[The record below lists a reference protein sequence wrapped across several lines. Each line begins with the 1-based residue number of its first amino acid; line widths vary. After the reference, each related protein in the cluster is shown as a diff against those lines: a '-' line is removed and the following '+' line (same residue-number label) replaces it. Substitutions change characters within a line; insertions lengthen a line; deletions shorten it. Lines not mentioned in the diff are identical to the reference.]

1 MSGYDISPAGVQT
14 VLQAV
19 QADAGEFDTILTPLN
34 GWLESLATATGGSGA
49 ILPALG
55 AFFEVKGQDLV
66 SMGNHIT
73 ASVQGA
79 VNAVTAYNDGD
90 LEMIGAYQRQAVDDA
105 TPPDPMSRP
114 SHGGPV
120 PY

>member
-1 MSGYDISPAGVQT
+1 MSAYDISPAGVQT
-14 VLQAV
+14 VLQTV
-19 QADAGEFDTILTPLN
+19 QTDAAKFDTILTPLN

-55 AFFEVKGQDLV
+55 AFFDVAGKDLQ
-66 SMGNHIT
+66 SMGNHIS

-90 LEMIGAYQRQAVDDA
+90 LAMIGAYQNQAVDDA
-105 TPPDPMSRP
+105 TPPDPSRTA
-114 SHGGPV
+114 HGGPQA
-120 PY
+120 Y